1 MVNNTDFVGNNKAGF
16 KYGVGALYRKAD
28 AVYTDP
34 VVSIDRGNF
43 CIEALPGPITS
54 KEISEIY
61 YQCLPIK
68 PSKDAD
74 METQLAELELM
85 KKVRIP
91 LGFMNNMDRQFLS
104 SLTVAY
110 RTREEYR
117 VDHAI
122 TIVSDDSECSQPIS
136 YHSALGADDG
146 NGITLLGVGGCGK
159 SEAVKRMLKRY
170 PQVITHHLEI
180 GLYRQIVWL
189 YVVTP
194 PNANLNDLY
203 IAIGEA
209 IDAALDN
216 YTPWYKNIISRCK
229 TVGQKASA
237 VAKIINELN
246 VGALILD
253 EIQNIANQSVK
264 SSSVDS
270 ILQIINTTKVS
281 LNVIG
286 TEDAFYGLFRKQ
298 YLVRRT
304 GAVIIANDY
313 CSDLNKFRT
322 MLSYLTNI
330 NWFKASFELTEDIV
344 EAFYD
349 STKGIISNM
358 MSLWSYIQ
366 KDYIMSPEKPII
378 TAEYIRLIC
387 NKRMPWVTSMTSE
400 ALEYSPFNDTGT
412 SESSYD
418 SNHAADIARARALEV
433 RETIYGQINTT
444 ANPVKTMEVFQKV
457 KENLIL
463 SDRHYTD
470 GTVVKVICSV
480 VSSKAGKD
488 KDLVELT
495 QMTLKR
501 LKKYNEERP
510 KPKQLIS

>member
-1 MVNNTDFVGNNKAGF
+1 MGNNPESINNENAGF

-28 AVYTDP
+28 AIYSDP

-61 YQCLPIK
+61 YQCLPIT

-74 METQLAELELM
+74 METQLAELELL

-117 VDHAI
+117 VDHSINII
-122 TIVSDDSECSQPIS
+122 TDDAECNQPIS
-136 YHSALGADDG
+136 YRSALGADDG
-146 NGITLLGVGGCGK
+146 NGLTLLGVGGCGK

-170 PQVITHHLEI
+170 PQVITHHLESGI
-180 GLYRQIVWL
+180 YRQIVWL

-194 PNANLNDLY
+194 PNANLHDLY
-203 IAIGEA
+203 ISIGVA
-209 IDAALDN
+209 VDSALGN
-216 YTPWYKNIISRCK
+216 YTPWYEKLVSKCR

-298 YLVRRT
+298 YLARRT

-313 CSDLNKFRT
+313 CSDIGKFKT
-322 MLSYLTNI
+322 MLSYLTRI
-330 NWFKASFELTEDIV
+330 NWFKGPFDLNEDIID
-344 EAFYD
+344 AFYEA
-349 STKGIISNM
+349 TKGIIANM

-366 KDYIMSPEKPII
+366 KDYIMATEKPEI
-378 TAEYIRLIC
+378 TAEYIKLVC
-387 NKRMPWVTSMTSE
+387 NKRMPWVSSMSKE
-400 ALEYSPFNDTGT
+400 ALEYSPFNNSVDAE
-412 SESSYD
+412 SEFD
-418 SNHAADIARARALEV
+418 DNHAANIARARALEV

-457 KENLIL
+457 KENLIV

-470 GTVVKVICSV
+470 STVVKVVCSV
-480 VSSKAGKD
+480 VSSKTGKD
-488 KDLVELT
+488 KDLVELS
-495 QMTLKR
+495 QMSLKR
-501 LKKYNEERP
+501 LKRYNEERP
-510 KPKQLIS
+510 QTKQLIS